1 MKSIV
6 FLAIASFGLI
16 GCQQASTLA
25 PSYSEEELNRERQ
38 TQSDIAKQTSGGKG
52 ETKVSADDR
61 KALLAKLYRV
71 AQQVVPASVQLCKDM
86 FQQSRPCSFDIA
98 LAEEGGLNAYADGEK
113 VVMFPEMVAF
123 TKTDAELALVLS
135 HELAHNIMRHP
146 DSTKQNVAV
155 GGILG
160 SLVDSF
166 AQSQG
171 INTGGAVGQ
180 LGAQGAQ
187 LRYSKGFETEAD
199 YVGIYIM
206 QRSNYDV
213 GNVADFWRR
222 MSTQNPDG
230 IYVGSTHPTNPDRYL
245 TIQKTINEV
254 QAKKA
259 SGAPLIPQQ
268 KTV

>member
-1 MKSIV
+1 MG
-6 FLAIASFGLI
+6 LAA
-16 GCQQASTLA
+16 CQQASTVA
-25 PSYSEEELNRERQ
+25 PSYSKEELDRERQ
-38 TQSDIAKQTSGGKG
+38 TQSDIVKQSSAGNAA
-52 ETKVSADDR
+52 TKVSAGDR
-61 KALLAKLYRV
+61 KALLAKLDRV
-71 AQQVVPASVQLCKDM
+71 AQQVVSPSVQLCKDM
-86 FQQSRPCSFDIA
+86 FAQSRKCNFDVA

-123 TKTDAELALVLS
+123 TKNDAELALVLS

-160 SLVDSF
+160 SLIDSV
-166 AQSQG
+166 AAAQG
-171 INTGGAVGQ
+171 INTGGALGQ

-206 QRSNYDV
+206 QRAGYDV
-213 GNVADFWRR
+213 SNVGEFWRR

-254 QAKKA
+254 QAKKNA
-259 SGAPLIPQQ
+259 GAPLIPEI
-268 KTV
+268 KKE